1 MKLVGGN
8 LKDEAQGET
17 CRKKEKN
24 DRYII
29 IIIDLNCSFSNLL
42 FKNKHRSIML
52 KEPLTVFPVQ
62 FSVKEYLIEN

>member
-29 IIIDLNCSFSNLL
+29 IIIDLNCSF
-42 FKNKHRSIML
+42 F
-52 KEPLTVFPVQ
+52 
-62 FSVKEYLIEN
+62 